1 MEYFGIFFFFAF
13 VILGI
18 LLLRAL
24 KVDVPGVGVYFHISR
39 GVDGLKIS
47 AGVEIEGDKV
57 GGS

>member
-1 MEYFGIFFFFAF
+1 MEYFSIFFFFAF

-18 LLLRAL
+18 LLLRAVD
-24 KVDVPGVGVYFHISR
+24 VDVPGVGVYFHVHR

-47 AGVEIEGDKV
+47 AGVEIEGRSK